1 MMQQV
6 VDIVKPNYEVK
17 LVPQMESQEEHKDN
31 LGGADQVIELIH
43 RLEEVSK

>member
-1 MMQQV
+1 MIQQV
-6 VDIVKPNYEVK
+6 VDIVKPNFVVK
-17 LVPQMESQEEHKDN
+17 LVPQMQPQEENKDN